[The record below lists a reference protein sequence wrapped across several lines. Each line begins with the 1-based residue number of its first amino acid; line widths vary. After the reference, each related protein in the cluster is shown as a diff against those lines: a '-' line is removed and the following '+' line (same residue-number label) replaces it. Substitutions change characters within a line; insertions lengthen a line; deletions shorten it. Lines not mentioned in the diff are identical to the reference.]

1 MNEKVFSVLNE
12 TGMCSVTG
20 KLSSVNV
27 FIIEKEKKRSQ
38 GVTTFT
44 CKSLFDFWI
53 FILFA
58 ARENYSVP
66 NFIAVVSMN
75 QKCRLIGNCQMQHR
89 RLGVHSKSNLII
101 MLRLRARNIRSRNR
115 HVQQWTRVHWMFGW
129 KVMTYS
135 CTLELEMK
143 QATQRMKKT
152 LKSAEMDLKPH
163 HEDISF
169 MCSWGPTASCWIW
182 TCSVPVPQSKTG
194 DSTTTDCQRV
204 TEG

>member
-1 MNEKVFSVLNE
+1 MFIEKNPFVSAIASWLNE
-12 TGMCSVTG
+12 WKSIFCTKWNWDVQCNREAEFCEC
-20 KLSSVNV
+20 LYNR
-27 FIIEKEKKRSQ
+27 EKKKRSQ

-115 HVQQWTRVHWMFGW
+115 HVQQWTRVHWMFGR

-143 QATQRMKKT
+143 QARNT
-152 LKSAEMDLKPH
+152 LQKIH
-163 HEDISF
+163 
-169 MCSWGPTASCWIW
+169 
-182 TCSVPVPQSKTG
+182 
-194 DSTTTDCQRV
+194 ST
-204 TEG
+204 